1 MKIKGQ
7 PITIKLNLLFWML
20 IEIQVV
26 FAVLKLCNVISWHWA
41 IVMIPMMILIL
52 LFIVDIIRIS
62 IYLDKFDKYLDE
74 EEDKDG
80 E

>member
-7 PITIKLNLLFWML
+7 PITIKLNLVFWVL

-26 FAVLKLCNVISWHWA
+26 FVILKLCNVILWHWA

-52 LFIVDIIRIS
+52 LFIVDTIRIS

-74 EEDKDG
+74 EKDKDG